1 MKKRWLAAI
10 LVVMLLLVQAVAM
23 AEGEGGCEH
32 DFSGDWVTD
41 DVDHWHVCKHCDA
54 IDEYI
59 PHTMVSDGEGYKCSE
74 CGYTCGHLHDF
85 SGDWVKDGVD
95 HWHVCKH
102 KGCDAIDG
110 YKRHTMVSD
119 GEGYKCSECGY
130 TRNHE
135 KHQFDKY
142 GFNGSGHWRKCSVK
156 GCGVEDPDS
165 YEEHSFEGDAE
176 NGYRCSICGFRTDH
190 TEHSWGEWVTYHDTH
205 WRYCDIEGCDA
216 YQGGEHQW
224 EDVDGMFKC
233 KVCGAEADHK
243 PPHVMEND
251 WKPMDDVRHFKMCI
265 HNDWYDWEE
274 HEWGDPDEGKDPNV
288 CQVCGYRKHG
298 GDHKWGDWLYNT
310 VVHWK
315 ECEIEGCRA
324 ISELEDHDFDNN
336 GMCKCGFKKH
346 KHNWGNP
353 IQFDVDDEHYE
364 KYHYCLC
371 TYEDDDYKC
380 YVRWVKPHEFING
393 VCECGY
399 IIHDAKT
406 EWKYDEHV
414 HWHECKFD
422 GCTVKLDRN
431 EHELVNGVCRVCGY
445 GKIDYPVYDDVQPV
459 VSAPLPPQTGD
470 ASWLAVGIG
479 MIAAALCIALRKRQ
493 SN

>member
-10 LVVMLLLVQAVAM
+10 LVVLLLLVQAAAL
-23 AEGEGGCEH
+23 AEGEGECEH
-32 DFSGDWVTD
+32 EWEWWASDTHHWQKCEKCNESKDEAPHNMSFD
-41 DVDHWHVCKHCDA
+41 DTKNLYVCS
-54 IDEYI
+54 
-59 PHTMVSDGEGYKCSE
+59 V
-74 CGYTCGHLHDF
+74 CGHECDHEHDF

-102 KGCDAIDG
+102 KDCDAIDG

-165 YEEHSFEGDAE
+165 YEEHSFEEDAE

-190 TEHSWGEWVTYHDTH
+190 TEHSWGEWVAYDDAQHC
-205 WRYCDIEGCDA
+205 RYCEHEGCDE
-216 YQGGEHQW
+216 YQMGDHQW
-224 EDVDGMFKC
+224 ENNADGTSKC
-233 KVCGAEADHK
+233 TDCGYSRHSGEH
-243 PPHVMEND
+243 EWSD
-251 WKPMDDVRHFKMCI
+251 WKPGI
-265 HNDWYDWEE
+265 Y
-274 HEWGDPDEGKDPNV
+274 
-288 CQVCGYRKHG
+288 
-298 GDHKWGDWLYNT
+298 
-310 VVHWK
+310 VHWK
-315 ECEIEGCRA
+315 ECKIEGCLSTYEEEHQFDA
-324 ISELEDHDFDNN
+324 DGTCECGYMEHEHVLGKPQQFTDNN
-336 GMCKCGFKKH
+336 KE
-346 KHNWGNP
+346 W
-353 IQFDVDDEHYE
+353 HYRP
-364 KYHYCLC
+364 C
-371 TYEDDDYKC
+371 TYTNGDFKC
-380 YVRWVKPHEFING
+380 FARKNEKHEFVNG

-399 IIHDAKT
+399 IIHEAKGD
-406 EWKYDEHV
+406 WKYDEYV

-422 GCTVKLDRN
+422 GCTDKLGEN
-431 EHELVNGVCRVCGY
+431 EHDLVNGVCRVCGY
-445 GKIDYPVYDDVQPV
+445 GKIDYPVYDDVQPI

-470 ASWLAVGIG
+470 ASYLAIGIG

>member
-10 LVVMLLLVQAVAM
+10 LVVLLLLVQAAAL
-23 AEGEGGCEH
+23 AEGEGECEH
-32 DFSGDWVTD
+32 EWVWWASDTHHWKECKKCNESKDEAPHNMSFD
-41 DVDHWHVCKHCDA
+41 DTKNLYVCS
-54 IDEYI
+54 
-59 PHTMVSDGEGYKCSE
+59 V
-74 CGYTCGHLHDF
+74 CGHECDHEHDF

-102 KGCDAIDG
+102 KDCDAIDG

-165 YEEHSFEGDAE
+165 YEEHSFEEDAE

-190 TEHSWGEWVTYHDTH
+190 TEHSWGEWVAYDDAQHC
-205 WRYCDIEGCDA
+205 RYCEHEGCDE
-216 YQGGEHQW
+216 YQMGDHQW
-224 EDVDGMFKC
+224 ENNADGTSKC
-233 KVCGAEADHK
+233 TDCGYSRHSGEH
-243 PPHVMEND
+243 EWSD
-251 WKPMDDVRHFKMCI
+251 WKPGI
-265 HNDWYDWEE
+265 Y
-274 HEWGDPDEGKDPNV
+274 
-288 CQVCGYRKHG
+288 
-298 GDHKWGDWLYNT
+298 
-310 VVHWK
+310 VHWK
-315 ECEIEGCRA
+315 ECKIEGCLSTYEEEHQFDA
-324 ISELEDHDFDNN
+324 DGTCECGYMEHEHVLGKPQQFTDNN
-336 GMCKCGFKKH
+336 KE
-346 KHNWGNP
+346 W
-353 IQFDVDDEHYE
+353 HYRP
-364 KYHYCLC
+364 C
-371 TYEDDDYKC
+371 TYTNGDFKC
-380 YVRWVKPHEFING
+380 FARKNEKHEFVNG

-399 IIHDAKT
+399 IIHEAKGD
-406 EWKYDEHV
+406 WKYDEYV

-422 GCTVKLDRN
+422 GCTDKLGEN
-431 EHELVNGVCRVCGY
+431 EHDLVNGVCRVCGY

-470 ASWLAVGIG
+470 ASYLAIGIG

>member
-10 LVVMLLLVQAVAM
+10 LVVMLLLVQAVAL
-23 AEGEGGCEH
+23 AGGEGECEH
-32 DFSGDWVTD
+32 EWEWWASDTHHWQKCEKCNESKDEAPHNMSFD
-41 DVDHWHVCKHCDA
+41 DTKNLYVCS
-54 IDEYI
+54 
-59 PHTMVSDGEGYKCSE
+59 V
-74 CGYTCGHLHDF
+74 CGHECDHEHDF

-102 KGCDAIDG
+102 KDCDAIDG

-165 YEEHSFEGDAE
+165 YEEHSFEEDAE
-176 NGYRCSICGFRTDH
+176 NGYRCKCGFTTDH
-190 TEHSWGEWVTYHDTH
+190 KEHQWGEWVAYDDAQHC
-205 WRYCDIEGCDA
+205 RYCEHEGCDED
-216 YQGGEHQW
+216 QMGDHQW
-224 EDVDGMFKC
+224 ENNADGTSKC
-233 KVCGAEADHK
+233 TDCGYSRHSGEH
-243 PPHVMEND
+243 EWSD
-251 WKPMDDVRHFKMCI
+251 WKPGI
-265 HNDWYDWEE
+265 Y
-274 HEWGDPDEGKDPNV
+274 
-288 CQVCGYRKHG
+288 
-298 GDHKWGDWLYNT
+298 
-310 VVHWK
+310 VHWK
-315 ECEIEGCRA
+315 ECKIEGCLSTYEEEHQFDA
-324 ISELEDHDFDNN
+324 DGTCECGYMEHEHVLGKPQQFTDNN
-336 GMCKCGFKKH
+336 KK
-346 KHNWGNP
+346 W
-353 IQFDVDDEHYE
+353 HYRP
-364 KYHYCLC
+364 C
-371 TYEDDDYKC
+371 TYTNGDFKC
-380 YVRWVKPHEFING
+380 FARKNEKHEFVNG

-399 IIHDAKT
+399 IIHEAKGD
-406 EWKYDEHV
+406 WKYDEYV

-422 GCTVKLDRN
+422 GCTDKLGEN
-431 EHELVNGVCRVCGY
+431 EHDRVNGVCRVCGY

-470 ASWLAVGIG
+470 ASYLAIGIG

>member
-10 LVVMLLLVQAVAM
+10 LVVLLLLVQAAAL
-23 AEGEGGCEH
+23 AEGEGECEH
-32 DFSGDWVTD
+32 EWEWWASDTHHWQKCEKCNESKDEAPHNMSFD
-41 DVDHWHVCKHCDA
+41 DTKNLYVCS
-54 IDEYI
+54 
-59 PHTMVSDGEGYKCSE
+59 V
-74 CGYTCGHLHDF
+74 CGHECDHEHDF

-102 KGCDAIDG
+102 KDCDAIDG

-165 YEEHSFEGDAE
+165 YEEHSFEEDAE

-190 TEHSWGEWVTYHDTH
+190 TEHSWGEWVAYDDAQHC
-205 WRYCDIEGCDA
+205 RYCEHEGCDE
-216 YQGGEHQW
+216 YQMGDHQW
-224 EDVDGMFKC
+224 ENNADGTSKC
-233 KVCGAEADHK
+233 TDCGYSRHSGEH
-243 PPHVMEND
+243 EWSD
-251 WKPMDDVRHFKMCI
+251 WKPGI
-265 HNDWYDWEE
+265 Y
-274 HEWGDPDEGKDPNV
+274 
-288 CQVCGYRKHG
+288 
-298 GDHKWGDWLYNT
+298 
-310 VVHWK
+310 VHWK
-315 ECEIEGCRA
+315 ECKIEGCLSTYEEEHQFDA
-324 ISELEDHDFDNN
+324 DGTCECGYMEHEHVLGKPQQFTDNN
-336 GMCKCGFKKH
+336 KE
-346 KHNWGNP
+346 W
-353 IQFDVDDEHYE
+353 HYRP
-364 KYHYCLC
+364 C
-371 TYEDDDYKC
+371 TYTNGDFKC
-380 YVRWVKPHEFING
+380 FARKNEKHEFVNG

-399 IIHDAKT
+399 IIHEAKGD
-406 EWKYDEHV
+406 WKYDEYV

-422 GCTVKLDRN
+422 GCTDKLGEN
-431 EHELVNGVCRVCGY
+431 EHDLVNGVCRVCGY

-470 ASWLAVGIG
+470 ASYLAIGIG